1 MALICRDLRR
11 FACSRFS
18 LSLPFPLSGCAR
30 DASPFSPVRSIYLPI
45 RPSLPTLSV
54 SLFLSLSLS
63 LLWPPSRDCP
73 GSHAFSFRQIH
84 FARFPFLRID
94 CACVCNRTRR
104 ATNDHERLS
113 LHFELRSMRTLS
125 FWRFW
130 LHRATPRARGSA
142 HGLSAALSHLSSW
155 KRQLEK
161 VFPRRCIAQ
170 SVILSFNC
178 AWRMS

>member
-18 LSLPFPLSGCAR
+18 LSLFRSRAVRVMRLPSA
-30 DASPFSPVRSIYLPI
+30 PVRFIYLPI
-45 RPSLPTLSV
+45 RPSLPTLS
-54 SLFLSLSLS
+54 LSLSVA
-63 LLWPPSRDCP
+63 LLAPVARLPRL
-73 GSHAFSFRQIH
+73 SHAFSFRQIH

-125 FWRFW
+125 FWR
-130 LHRATPRARGSA
+130 ATTTCSAFGGS
-142 HGLSAALSHLSSW
+142 HS
-155 KRQLEK
+155 
-161 VFPRRCIAQ
+161 FPAKKATRESICTRRRF
-170 SVILSFNC
+170 VI
-178 AWRMS
+178 